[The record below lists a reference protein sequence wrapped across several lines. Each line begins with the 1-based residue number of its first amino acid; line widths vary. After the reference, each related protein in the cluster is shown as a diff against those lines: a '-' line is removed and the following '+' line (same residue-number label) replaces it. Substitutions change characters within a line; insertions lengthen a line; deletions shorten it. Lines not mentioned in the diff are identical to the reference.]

1 MNTEVSKE
9 LEIFNS
15 VTDLNW
21 AWFYETNDD
30 EESWVQFECLSCM
43 IMESKWQLWQRELDK

>member
-43 IMESKWQLWQRELDK
+43 IMESKWQLWQR